1 MKSEEMILEKILAG
15 DKRAFRDFY
24 KRTRKKISRYVFSKV
39 GSRTDSEE
47 IVQDTYLSFLDSL
60 PLFSRKSLLTTFL
73 FGIAR
78 HEVADY
84 WRRSY
89 AKRAIKT
96 VPFVSQVYTEK
107 LYSATVTA
115 EEIDRVYSK
124 LLLEEVIILRLK
136 YEEEMSVKEIAR
148 KLEIS
153 VKAAESRLFRAR
165 KSFQVA
171 YCLNNA

>member
-1 MKSEEMILEKILAG
+1 MKDKELLEKLLVG
-15 DKRAFRDFY
+15 EKRAFGKFY
-24 KRTRKKISRYVFSKV
+24 RLTKKRLENFVMTRVSSKK
-39 GSRTDSEE
+39 DAEE
-47 IVQDTYLSFLDSL
+47 IIQDTYLSFLDSL
-60 PLFSRKSLLTTFL
+60 PLFQGRSSLKTFL
-73 FGIAR
+73 YSIGR

-84 WRRSY
+84 WRKIY

-107 LYSATVTA
+107 LYSAAVTA

-124 LLLEEVIILRLK
+124 LLPDEVIILRLK

-153 VKAAESRLFRAR
+153 VSAAESRLFRAR

-171 YCLNNA
+171 YADDKD